1 MVRIAFLPGR
11 FPVLSETFV
20 RAQVTGLR
28 ERGHEVRVHA
38 EAPDPGEPLHAGA
51 RDRGVGEQTRY
62 RPRLPASWAA
72 RAVKGLGL
80 LARGGPLRLLPALNV
95 LRHGRLAAS
104 GRLLYAAAPLA
115 GEGPFDV
122 AHAHFGPN
130 GSLAVALRSAGL
142 LDCPVV
148 TSFHGYDANVLPKT
162 LGPGI
167 YERLFAEGELFTVG
181 SDFMRE
187 RLVSLGAPEGRVRK
201 HPAGVDTARLPFS
214 ERRPGEGGEIRL
226 LTVGRLVE
234 VKGVEHGLRAVAVLA
249 GELPA
254 LRYEVVG
261 DGPLRGDLEALAGE
275 LGIAARVE
283 FTGGAT
289 HEEVLGSYARSHLFL
304 LPSVRGADGAEE
316 GQGLA
321 LLEAQAAGLPVVAS
335 RSGGIPEGLR
345 DGESGFLVPE
355 GDSAAIAER
364 VLHLARHHETWPAMG
379 RAGRAHVEDRFDL
392 AVLNDRLVAIYEELA
407 G

>member
-1 MVRIAFLPGR
+1 VVRIAFIPGR

-20 RAQVTGLR
+20 LAQLRGLR
-28 ERGHEVRVHA
+28 ERGHDIWVHA
-38 EAPDPGEPLHAGA
+38 EEPDPGEPLHAGA
-51 RDRGVGEQTRY
+51 RERWVVEQTRY
-62 RPRLPASWAA
+62 RPRLPANWFA

-80 LARGGPLRLLPALNV
+80 LARGGPLRLLPALDV

-130 GSLAVALRSAGL
+130 GSLAVALRSAGF

-148 TSFHGYDANVLPKT
+148 TSFHGYDANVLPHT
-162 LGPGI
+162 LGART
-167 YERLFAEGELFTVG
+167 YDRLFSEGELFTVG

-187 RLVSLGAPEGRVRK
+187 RLVSLGAPEGRVRR

-214 ERRPGEGGEIRL
+214 ERRPGDSGEIRL

-234 VKGVEHGLRAVAVLA
+234 VKGVEHGLRAIAELA
-249 GELPA
+249 GELPN

-261 DGPLRGDLEALAGE
+261 DGPLRGELEALAGE
-275 LGIAARVE
+275 LGIAERVE

-289 HEEVLGSYARSHLFL
+289 HEEVLESYARAHLFL
-304 LPSVRGADGAEE
+304 LPSVRGSDGAEE

-321 LLEAQAAGLPVVAS
+321 LLEAQATGLPVVAS

-355 GDSAAIAER
+355 GDPAAIAER
-364 VLHLARHHETWPAMG
+364 VFHLARHPETWPAMG
-379 RAGRAHVEDRFDL
+379 RAGRAHVEEGYDL
-392 AVLNDRLVAIYEELA
+392 AVLTDRLVAIYEELA